1 MIMVDLSY
9 RRRDEWQTCFGVP
22 MRTYVWIILFGV
34 AMVLWGVSEILGFS
48 FDFWA
53 LIAVLFGVAILYG
66 AYEASQRG
74 RRR

>member
-1 MIMVDLSY
+1 
-9 RRRDEWQTCFGVP
+9 
-22 MRTYVWIILFGV
+22 MRTYVWIVLFGV

-53 LIAVLFGVAILYG
+53 LIAVLFGAAILYG